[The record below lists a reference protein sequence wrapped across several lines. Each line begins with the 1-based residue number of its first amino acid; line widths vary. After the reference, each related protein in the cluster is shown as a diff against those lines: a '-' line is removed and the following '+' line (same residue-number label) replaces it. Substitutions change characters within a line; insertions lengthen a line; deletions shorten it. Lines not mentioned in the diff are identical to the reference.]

1 MSWLSFFTSAGR
13 AAAKE
18 SAAAAKVLSKSG
30 AEMAEEAVRSVGVH
44 AGQAERVAEESMK
57 TAESLHR
64 SASEVAE
71 EVARIAS
78 KGTHT
83 AEEIKS
89 AEILSRVSKTLTEA
103 SGAAARG
110 VKEASAEAE
119 RLAQVSAKTMESAQ
133 KIGEQ
138 AVKGKS
144 AAEKLAATKLYALY
158 GIGGYALINKMFY
171 GKGLVGTAGEFILDD
186 QKEGEGIGHSVW
198 RQLVGD
204 KAADKSLMGA
214 GVDTV
219 FGDGTY
225 DGSVAMLKN
234 GGAAVGNTF
243 SGISDTLQGFLH
255 RAGGPGVPYPA
266 NQYYDP
272 SYYNVVANPQNYA
285 GLSGVRAFMQQAA
298 LLNGGLDGVFGRLN
312 AMTGKNN
319 INAFNLA
326 EMALAA
332 FLTFGPFGKI
342 AKIGGLFL
350 GANSYKNMSKDTGI
364 DVSQSVVRTQQ
375 QQMEMMRGVV
385 PQSQYQMPM
394 EEEPENVVHRSRSI

>member
-18 SAAAAKVLSKSG
+18 SAAAAKAMSKSA
-30 AEMAEEAVRSVGVH
+30 AEMAE
-44 AGQAERVAEESMK
+44 QATRM
-57 TAESLHR
+57 
-64 SASEVAE
+64 
-71 EVARIAS
+71 
-78 KGTHT
+78 
-83 AEEIKS
+83 
-89 AEILSRVSKTLTEA
+89 
-103 SGAAARG
+103 AATDA
-110 VKEASAEAE
+110 
-119 RLAQVSAKTMESAQ
+119 AQ
-133 KIGEQ
+133 
-138 AVKGKS
+138 
-144 AAEKLAATKLYALY
+144 AEKLVQMSTKLSKAAEEAGTAAKGAKMSNVEKLALAKLY
-158 GIGGYALINKMFY
+158 GVGGFVLYGVGNKAIN
-171 GKGLVGTAGEFILDD
+171 GKGFLSSATDMVLDD
-186 QKEGEGIGHSVW
+186 PKEGEGIGGNMW

-234 GGAAVGNTF
+234 GGNAVGNTF

-285 GLSGVRAFMQQAA
+285 GLSGDRAFMQQAS
-298 LLNGGLDGVFGRLN
+298 LLNGGLDGVFGRLY

-342 AKIGGLFL
+342 AKISGLFL
-350 GANSYKNMSKDTGI
+350 GANSYKNMSVEREHQKMLDNI
-364 DVSQSVVRTQQ
+364 ALRTQQ
-375 QQMEMMRGVV
+375 QLLERLRESGVNS
-385 PQSQYQMPM
+385 PYLQQPM
-394 EEEPENVVHRSRSI
+394 VEEEPENVVHRSRGI